1 MSDRSIL
8 ITGGAG
14 YIGSHTVL
22 AFREAGYDVV
32 VLDDLSGGSRALVPT
47 EVPLVVGDGGDRRL
61 LDDLFRDHDIQ
72 AVVHLAGS
80 VDVAESVA
88 APLKYYRNNT
98 CVSRTLIEAC
108 VEHGVERFIFS
119 STAAVYGAPVNLPV
133 SEQAPAAPI
142 NPYGRSKL
150 MTEWLLA
157 DVGAAHALSYAVLRY
172 FNVAGADGRGRAGQ
186 TTAKATHLI
195 KVACE
200 AATGRRD
207 GLAIFGGDYDTPD
220 GTCVR
225 DYLHVSDLAT
235 AHVAALD
242 ALNAGSDNLV
252 LNCGYGRGHSVREV
266 LQAVE
271 REAGVRLQTRLAPR
285 RPGDAPILVADATA
299 IRRVLQWRPENED
312 LGAIV
317 RSALTWEKTLATGVR
332 SESSP

>member
-22 AFREAGYDVV
+22 AFREAGHDVI
-32 VLDDLSGGSRALVPT
+32 VLDDLSAGSRALVPA
-47 EVPLVVGDGGDRRL
+47 EVPLVVGDVGDRGL

-108 VEHGVERFIFS
+108 VEHGVARFIFS
-119 STAAVYGAPVNLPV
+119 STAAVYGAPADLPV

-157 DVGAAHALSYAVLRY
+157 DVGAAHFLRSAVLRY
-172 FNVAGADGRGRAGQ
+172 FNVAGADRLGRAGQ

-200 AATGRRD
+200 AATGRREEV
-207 GLAIFGGDYDTPD
+207 AIFGGDYDTPD
-220 GTCVR
+220 GTCIR
-225 DYLHVSDLAT
+225 DYLHVSDLAG
-235 AHVAALD
+235 AHVAALG
-242 ALNAGSDNLV
+242 ALDAGSDSLV

-271 REAGVRLQTRLAPR
+271 RESGVRLRTRVAAR
-285 RPGDAPILVADATA
+285 RPGDAPILVADATK
-299 IRRVLQWRPENED
+299 IRTALQWRPENED
-312 LGAIV
+312 LGVIV
-317 RSALTWEKTLATGVR
+317 RSALTWEKTLTPGR
-332 SESSP
+332 

>member
-1 MSDRSIL
+1 MSDLSIL

-22 AFREAGYDVV
+22 AFREAGHDIV
-32 VLDDLSGGSRALVPT
+32 VLDDLSGGSRALVPA

-119 STAAVYGAPVNLPV
+119 STAAVYGAPADLPV

-157 DVGAAHALSYAVLRY
+157 DVGAAHGLNYAVLRY
-172 FNVAGADGRGRAGQ
+172 FNVAGADGQGRAGQ

-242 ALNAGSDNLV
+242 ALDSGSDNLV

-285 RPGDAPILVADATA
+285 RPGDAPILVADASE
-299 IRRVLQWRPENED
+299 IRRVLAWRPENED
-312 LGAIV
+312 LDAIV
-317 RSALTWEKTLATGVR
+317 RSALTWEKTLATGVWSER
-332 SESSP
+332 SL